1 MPTRLEKN
9 LADLPNLSD
18 AHVSDWH
25 TVLAE
30 QVKDPDP
37 LELRGTGISMEEALA
52 AQAWAKTFI
61 GRLEA
66 EIIRRWKTSV
76 EASR

>member
-1 MPTRLEKN
+1 MSTRLEEN
-9 LADLPNLSD
+9 LALLPTLPD
-18 AHVSDWH
+18 EHLSDWH

-30 QVKDPDP
+30 QAKDPDP
-37 LELRGTGISMEEALA
+37 LELRGTGVTMEEALD
-52 AQAWAKTFI
+52 AQAWAKSFI
-61 GRLEA
+61 GQLEA